1 MSVVSTKELAQT
13 LEREV
18 GRPAIVKRR
27 LVCVLADGTLQNDP
41 ATELEILAAV
51 FNTTTEVI
59 ASSAIF
65 GEPHPRLAAWKLRKV
80 WINEGFE
87 GSPYHVEVV
96 LEYGIVRDEELLAPT
111 SRPAVWSFEG
121 SSGEFPAL
129 RYFDGSGNGTTYP
142 LTNSAFDFYPGLM
155 TTESVV
161 LMKVTKNFAAFPS
174 GWYAANNSVND
185 ATYFGCDAH
194 TIRVAGIDTTYEY
207 DEFGGAVVKYW
218 KATATLAYRQSGH
231 NLLLPDV
238 GYNFIDGGQ
247 KRRAMVF
254 DFQNSEWVPSPNPVG
269 LNGSGGL
276 NMTGNATVLNRRVN
290 PETNFQTVF
299 GTPPT

>member
-1 MSVVSTKELAQT
+1 MPVVSTKELART
-13 LEREV
+13 FEREV
-18 GRPAIVKRR
+18 GRAAVVKRR
-27 LVCVLADGTLQNDP
+27 IICVLSDNTTDNTP
-41 ATELEILAAV
+41 TTEVAILAAV
-51 FNTTTEVI
+51 FGVSEATISNST
-59 ASSAIF
+59 IF
-65 GEPHPRLAAWKLRKV
+65 GEAYPGLAAWKLRKFA
-80 WINEGFE
+80 INEGYE

-96 LEYGIVRDEELLAPT
+96 LEYGTVRDEEVLTPVN
-111 SRPAVWSFEG
+111 RPAVWNFEG

-142 LTNSAFDFYPGLM
+142 LTNSAYDFYPGLM

-161 LMKVTKNFAAFPS
+161 LMKVTKNFASFPS
-174 GWYAANNSVND
+174 GWYAANNCVNS
-185 ATYFGCDAH
+185 ASYFGCGQH

-207 DEFGGAVVKYW
+207 EEWGGSVVKFW

-238 GYNFIDGGQ
+238 GYNFIYGGQ
-247 KRRAMVF
+247 KQRAMVF
-254 DFQNSEWVPSPNPVG
+254 DFNNNEYVPSPSPVA

-276 NMTGNATVLNRRVN
+276 SGGAPATLTRRVN
-290 PETNFQTVF
+290 PEADFQTVF

>member
-13 LEREV
+13 FEREV

-27 LVCVLADGTLQNDP
+27 FVCVLADGTLQNDP

-51 FNTTTEVI
+51 FNTTTGVI

-65 GEPHPRLAAWKLRKV
+65 GEPHPRLAAWKLRKF

-96 LEYGIVRDEELLAPT
+96 LEYGVVRDEEFVTPT
-111 SRPAVWSFEG
+111 SRPTVWSFEG

-161 LMKVTKNFAAFPS
+161 LMKVTKNFSTFPS
-174 GWYAANNSVND
+174 SWYAANNSVND
-185 ATYFGCDAH
+185 ATYFGCAAH

-207 DEFGGAVVKYW
+207 EEFGGSIVKYW

-231 NLLLPDV
+231 NMLLPDV

-254 DFQNSEWVPSPNPVG
+254 DFNNSEWVPSPTPVA
-269 LNGSGGL
+269 LNGSGGFS
-276 NMTGNATVLNRRVN
+276 GGAPATLTRRVN
-290 PETNFQTVF
+290 PETDFQSVF
-299 GTPPT
+299 GNPPT

>member
-1 MSVVSTKELAQT
+1 MSVVSTKELART
-13 LEREV
+13 FEREIT
-18 GRPAIVKRR
+18 RPMIAKRR
-27 LVCVLADGTLQNDP
+27 WVCVLSD
-41 ATELEILAAV
+41 
-51 FNTTTEVI
+51 NTTEGTNTTFNDIVT
-59 ASSAIF
+59 ACLGSTNW
-65 GEPHPRLAAWKLRKV
+65 GLQHPDLTAWKLRK
-80 WINEGFE
+80 IFLNEGYD
-87 GSPYHVEVV
+87 GSPYHVEFIA
-96 LEYGIVRDEELLAPT
+96 EYGMVRDEEVITPT
-111 SRPAVWSFEG
+111 SRDAVWNFEG

-129 RYFDGSGNGTTYP
+129 GYFSGSGNGTTYP
-142 LTNSAFDFYPGLM
+142 LTNSAYDFYPGLM
-155 TTESVV
+155 TQESVV

-174 GWYAANNSVND
+174 SWYAANNHVNS
-185 ATYFGCDAH
+185 ATYFGCAAH
-194 TIRVAGIDTTYEY
+194 TVRVAGIDTTYEY
-207 DEFGGAVVKYW
+207 EEFGGSVVKFW

-238 GYNFIDGGQ
+238 GFNFIDGGQ

-290 PETNFQTVF
+290 PETDFQTVF

>member
-1 MSVVSTKELAQT
+1 MAVVSTKELART
-13 LEREV
+13 FEREV
-18 GRPAIVKRR
+18 GRPAVAKRR
-27 LVCVLADGTLQNDP
+27 FVCVLSDDTTTNAPT
-41 ATELEILAAV
+41 TEIAILAAV
-51 FNTTTEVI
+51 FGVSEQTLAN
-59 ASSAIF
+59 AAIF
-65 GEPHPRLAAWKLRKV
+65 GESYPGLAWKLRKFS
-80 WINEGFE
+80 INEGYE

-96 LEYGIVRDEELLAPT
+96 LEYGIVRDEEIIAPVD
-111 SRPAVWSFEG
+111 RPAVWSFEG

-129 RYFDGSGNGTTYP
+129 FYYSGSGNATTYP
-142 LTNSAFDFYPGLM
+142 LTNSAYDFYPGLM

-161 LMKVTKNFAAFPS
+161 LAKVTKNFATFPS
-174 GWYAANNSVND
+174 SWYSANNCVNS
-185 ATYFGCDAH
+185 ASYLGCPTH
-194 TIRVAGIDTTYEY
+194 SLRVAGIDTTYEY
-207 DEFGGAVVKYW
+207 EGFGATVVKFW

-254 DFQNSEWVPSPNPVG
+254 DFQNSEWVPSLNPVG

-290 PETNFQTVF
+290 PEADFQTVF
-299 GTPPT
+299 GTPPS

>member
-1 MSVVSTKELAQT
+1 MIA
-13 LEREV
+13 
-18 GRPAIVKRR
+18 KRR
-27 LVCVLADGTLQNDP
+27 WVCVLSD
-41 ATELEILAAV
+41 
-51 FNTTTEVI
+51 NTTQGTETTFNQVMI
-59 ASSAIF
+59 AALGSADW
-65 GEPHPRLAAWKLRKV
+65 GLTHPDLTAWKLRKI
-80 WINEGFE
+80 WMNEGYE
-87 GSPYHVEVV
+87 GSPYHVE
-96 LEYGIVRDEELLAPT
+96 LIAEYGTVRDEEVIAPV
-111 SRPAVWSFEG
+111 SRPAVWNFEG
-121 SSGEFPAL
+121 STGEFPAL

-161 LMKVTKNFAAFPS
+161 LMKVTKNFSTFPS
-174 GWYAANNSVND
+174 SWYAANNSVND
-185 ATYFGCDAH
+185 ATYFGCAAH

-207 DEFGGAVVKYW
+207 EEFGGSIVKYW

-231 NLLLPDV
+231 NMLLPDV

>member
-13 LEREV
+13 FEREV

-51 FNTTTEVI
+51 FNTTTGVI

-65 GEPHPRLAAWKLRKV
+65 GEPHPRLAAWKLRKF

-96 LEYGIVRDEELLAPT
+96 LEYGVVRDEEFVTPT
-111 SRPAVWSFEG
+111 SRPTVWSFEG

-161 LMKVTKNFAAFPS
+161 LMKVTKNFSTFPS
-174 GWYAANNSVND
+174 SWYAANNSVND
-185 ATYFGCDAH
+185 ATYFGCAAH

-207 DEFGGAVVKYW
+207 EEFGGSVVKYW

-238 GYNFIDGGQ
+238 GFNFISGGQ

-254 DFQNSEWVPSPNPVG
+254 DFNNSEWVPSPSPVA
-269 LNGSGGL
+269 LDGSGGL
-276 NMTGNATVLNRRVN
+276 SSGAPATLTRRVN
-290 PETNFQTVF
+290 AEANFQTVF

>member
-1 MSVVSTKELAQT
+1 MPVVSTKELAQT
-13 LEREV
+13 FEREV

-27 LVCVLADGTLQNDP
+27 FVCVLADGTLQNDP
-41 ATELEILAAV
+41 ATELEIMAAV
-51 FNTTTEVI
+51 FNTTTNVI
-59 ASSAIF
+59 ATSAIF
-65 GEPHPRLAAWKLRKV
+65 GEPHPRIAAWKLRKFV
-80 WINEGFE
+80 INEGFE

-96 LEYGIVRDEELLAPT
+96 LEYGIVRDEEFVTPT
-111 SRPAVWSFEG
+111 SRPAVWNFEG

-129 RYFDGSGNGTTYP
+129 RYYDGSTTYP
-142 LTNSAFDFYPGLM
+142 LTNSAYDFYPGLM

-161 LMKVTKNFAAFPS
+161 QMKVTKNFALFPS
-174 GWYAANNSVND
+174 GWYAANNHVNS
-185 ATYFGCDAH
+185 ATYFGCAAH

-207 DEFGGAVVKYW
+207 EEWGGSVVKYW

-231 NLLLPDV
+231 NLLLPDL
-238 GYNFIDGGQ
+238 GYNFISGGQ

-269 LNGSGGL
+269 LDGTGGL
-276 NMTGNATVLNRRVN
+276 SMTGNATVLNRRVN
-290 PETNFQTVF
+290 PETDFQTVF

>member
-1 MSVVSTKELAQT
+1 MPVVSTKELART
-13 LEREV
+13 YEREIT
-18 GRPAIVKRR
+18 RPMIAKRR
-27 LVCVLADGTLQNDP
+27 WVCVLSDNTTE
-41 ATELEILAAV
+41 ATETTFNQVMTAALGST
-51 FNTTTEVI
+51 NW
-59 ASSAIF
+59 
-65 GEPHPRLAAWKLRKV
+65 GLQHPDLTAWKLRKI
-80 WINEGFE
+80 WMNEGYE
-87 GSPYHVEVV
+87 GSPYHVEVIA
-96 LEYGIVRDEELLAPT
+96 EYGTVRDEEVITPVG
-111 SRPAVWSFEG
+111 RPAVWSFEG

-129 RYFDGSGNGTTYP
+129 RYFHPGTPGSGNGTTHP

-174 GWYAANNSVND
+174 SWYAANNSVND
-185 ATYFGCDAH
+185 ATYFGCAAH

-207 DEFGGAVVKYW
+207 EEFGGSIVKYW

-231 NLLLPDV
+231 NMLLPDV
-238 GYNFIDGGQ
+238 GYNFIAGSE

-276 NMTGNATVLNRRVN
+276 NMTGNATVLDRRVN
-290 PETNFQTVF
+290 PEASFATVF